1 LEVIPMATMTTKAE
15 ASPAASATALP
26 KWQLWTG
33 RVLSAIPALMMT
45 MSGVMKLSHKPEFV
59 QMWTE
64 KLGWP
69 ERVLTA
75 VGILEVL
82 CVALYVVPR
91 TAVLGAVL
99 LSAYLGG
106 AVASHVRIADPF
118 FIPIVLGIFIW
129 GGLWLRDERVRALL
143 PFKQA

>member
-1 LEVIPMATMTTKAE
+1 MAKMTTKTG
-15 ASPAASATALP
+15 ASAAATNATSVP

-33 RVLSAIPALMMT
+33 RVLTAIPVLMMT
-45 MSGVMKLSHKPEFV
+45 MSGGMKLSHAPGFV
-59 QMWTE
+59 AMWTE
-64 KLGWP
+64 KLGYP
-69 ERVLTA
+69 EKVLTA
-75 VGILEVL
+75 VGILELL

-106 AVASHVRIADPF
+106 AVTSHLRIGDPF
-118 FIPIVLGIFIW
+118 FIPIVLGIFVW

-143 PFKQA
+143 PIKQQP

>member
-1 LEVIPMATMTTKAE
+1 MATMTTK
-15 ASPAASATALP
+15 SQAAAAAATQTLP

-33 RVLSAIPALMMT
+33 RVLTAIPVLMMT
-45 MSGVMKLSHKPEFV
+45 MSGAMKLSHAPNFV
-59 QMWTE
+59 AMWTE
-64 KLGWP
+64 KLGYP

-75 VGILEVL
+75 VGILELL
-82 CVALYVVPR
+82 CVALYLVPR

-106 AVASHVRIADPF
+106 AVTSHVRIADPF